1 MLKVDVQDAVQ
12 SPLSRTDPMPM
23 STPLSKRIRNRR
35 WRCLAM
41 LASLTLSGC
50 SLIPAYQRPA
60 LPVPVDQASA
70 VVPASNTSSAVVLSA
85 DEEALAGELSPKGEL
100 RRLLQSAL
108 AFNRDFRVAVLRVEE
123 ARAMRGIT
131 RADRFPTLAA
141 GVERDRQHFD
151 NAAADERYGQD
162 ISIASVG
169 VSDFELDFF
178 GRVRSLSE
186 AARHDYL
193 ASTYGQQAARSAL
206 VAEVARAWLAERLA
220 AAVQQDAQA
229 VHDARLMLVKAAE
242 EQQRQG
248 ALSLDDLMAQRL
260 DTLSAQ
266 QQVQDAASDHANASQ
281 ALLLLTG
288 YSTVLPVSTP
298 DTPALTT
305 ALVETPS
312 WLSNLPSQRLL
323 ERFDIRQREEA
334 LKASNA
340 NIGAARAAFFPSIKL
355 STGVG
360 LQSDSLR
367 TLFSNGS
374 GAWLFTPQL
383 NLPLF
388 DGGRN
393 QANLDLAKVRQQIAV
408 AEYEKAVQNAFREM
422 SAVLTRRQ
430 QALNHVR
437 NEVERVA
444 LVQEKVRRLSF
455 ELNAG
460 AVERTALLV
469 STLRIAEADAA
480 ARQSLDALQQN
491 RIDLFRVLHGAEP
504 TTPPQS

>member
-1 MLKVDVQDAVQ
+1 
-12 SPLSRTDPMPM
+12 MPM

-229 VHDARLMLVKAAE
+229 VREARLMLVKAAE

-248 ALSLDDLMAQRL
+248 ALSRDDLMAQRL

-334 LKASNA
+334 LKARNA

>member
-1 MLKVDVQDAVQ
+1 
-12 SPLSRTDPMPM
+12 MPM

-206 VAEVARAWLAERLA
+206 IAEVARAWLAERLA

-229 VHDARLMLVKAAE
+229 VHEARLMLVKAAE

-248 ALSLDDLMAQRL
+248 ALSRDDLMAQRL

-334 LKASNA
+334 LKARNA

>member
-1 MLKVDVQDAVQ
+1 
-12 SPLSRTDPMPM
+12 MPM

-193 ASTYGQQAARSAL
+193 ATTYGQQAARSAL

-229 VHDARLMLVKAAE
+229 VHEARLMLVKAAE

-248 ALSLDDLMAQRL
+248 ALSRDDLMAQRL

-288 YSTVLPVSTP
+288 YSTVLPVRTP

>member
-1 MLKVDVQDAVQ
+1 
-12 SPLSRTDPMPM
+12 
-23 STPLSKRIRNRR
+23 
-35 WRCLAM
+35 
-41 LASLTLSGC
+41 
-50 SLIPAYQRPA
+50 
-60 LPVPVDQASA
+60 
-70 VVPASNTSSAVVLSA
+70 
-85 DEEALAGELSPKGEL
+85 
-100 RRLLQSAL
+100 
-108 AFNRDFRVAVLRVEE
+108 
-123 ARAMRGIT
+123 MRGIT
-131 RADRFPTLAA
+131 RADRFPTIAA
-141 GVERDRQHFD
+141 GVQRNRQHFD

-162 ISIASVG
+162 LSIASVG

-220 AAVQQDAQA
+220 AAVQQDAQT

-248 ALSLDDLMAQRL
+248 AISLDDLMAQRL
-260 DTLSAQ
+260 DTLTAQ
-266 QQVQDAASDHANASQ
+266 QQVQDALSDHANASQ

-288 YSTVLPVSTP
+288 YSAVLPATTP
-298 DTPALTT
+298 DTPALTA
-305 ALVETPS
+305 ALVETPA

-355 STGVG
+355 STSVG

-374 GAWLFTPQL
+374 GTWLFSPQL

-393 QANLDLAKVRQQIAV
+393 QANLDLAHVRQQIAV
-408 AEYEKAVQNAFREM
+408 AEYEKAIQNAFREM
-422 SAVLTRRQ
+422 SGVLTRRQ
-430 QALNHVR
+430 QALGHVR
-437 NEVERVA
+437 NEIERVA

-460 AVERTALLV
+460 ATERTALLG
-469 STLRIAEADAA
+469 STIRIAEADAA
-480 ARQSLDALQQN
+480 GRKSLDELQQN
-491 RIDLFRVLHGAEP
+491 RIDLFRVLRGAEP

>member
-1 MLKVDVQDAVQ
+1 
-12 SPLSRTDPMPM
+12 MPM
-23 STPLSKRIRNRR
+23 STPLSKRIHNRR

-108 AFNRDFRVAVLRVEE
+108 AFNRDFRVAALRVEE

-206 VAEVARAWLAERLA
+206 IAEVARAWLAERLA

-229 VHDARLMLVKAAE
+229 VHEARLMLVKAAE

>member
-1 MLKVDVQDAVQ
+1 
-12 SPLSRTDPMPM
+12 MPM

-206 VAEVARAWLAERLA
+206 IAEVARAWLAERLA

-229 VHDARLMLVKAAE
+229 VHEARLMLVKAAE

-334 LKASNA
+334 LKARNA

>member
-1 MLKVDVQDAVQ
+1 
-12 SPLSRTDPMPM
+12 MPM

-206 VAEVARAWLAERLA
+206 IAEVARAWLAERLA

-229 VHDARLMLVKAAE
+229 VHEARLMLVKAAE

-367 TLFSNGS
+367 TLFINGS

>member
-1 MLKVDVQDAVQ
+1 
-12 SPLSRTDPMPM
+12 MPM

-35 WRCLAM
+35 RYCLAM
-41 LASLTLSGC
+41 LASLVLSGC

-60 LPVPVDQASA
+60 LPVPVDQVSA
-70 VVPASNTSSAVVLSA
+70 VVPASSTSADLTLTA
-85 DEEALAGELSPKGEL
+85 DEEALAAELSPKVEL
-100 RRLLQSAL
+100 RGLLQSAL

-131 RADRFPTLAA
+131 RADRVPTLAA

-220 AAVQQDAQA
+220 AVQQDAQA
-229 VHDARLMLVKAAE
+229 VHEARLMLVKAAE

-248 ALSLDDLMAQRL
+248 ALSLDDLMVQRL
-260 DTLSAQ
+260 DTLTAQ
-266 QQVQDAASDHANASQ
+266 QQVQDAVSDHANASQ

-288 YSTVLPVSTP
+288 YSTALPATKP
-298 DTPALTT
+298 DTPALTA
-305 ALVETPS
+305 ALVETPA

-430 QALNHVR
+430 QALNQVR

-480 ARQSLDALQQN
+480 ARKSLDALQQN
-491 RIDLFRVLHGAEP
+491 RIDVFRVLHGAEP

>member
-1 MLKVDVQDAVQ
+1 
-12 SPLSRTDPMPM
+12 MPM
-23 STPLSKRIRNRR
+23 STPLSKRIRNRCR
-35 WRCLAM
+35 YCLAM
-41 LASLTLSGC
+41 LASLVLSGC

-60 LPVPVDQASA
+60 LPVPVDQVSA
-70 VVPASNTSSAVVLSA
+70 VVPASSTSADLLTA
-85 DEEALAGELSPKGEL
+85 DEEALAAELSPKVEL
-100 RRLLQSAL
+100 RGLLQSAL

-131 RADRFPTLAA
+131 RADRVPTLAA

-229 VHDARLMLVKAAE
+229 VHEARLMLVKAAE

-248 ALSLDDLMAQRL
+248 ALSLDDLMVQRL
-260 DTLSAQ
+260 DTLTAQ

-288 YSTVLPVSTP
+288 YSTALPATKP
-298 DTPALTT
+298 DTPALTA
-305 ALVETPS
+305 ALVETPA

-422 SAVLTRRQ
+422 SAVLTRRE
-430 QALNHVR
+430 QALNQIR

-480 ARQSLDALQQN
+480 ARKSLDALQQN
-491 RIDLFRVLHGAEP
+491 RIDVFRVLHGAEP

>member
-1 MLKVDVQDAVQ
+1 ML
-12 SPLSRTDPMPM
+12 M
-23 STPLSKRIRNRR
+23 STPLSKRIRNLGCC
-35 WRCLAM
+35 CLAM
-41 LASLTLSGC
+41 LLSLIFSGC
-50 SLIPAYQRPA
+50 SLIPEYQRPA
-60 LPVPVDQASA
+60 LPVPADQLSA
-70 VVPASNTSSAVVLSA
+70 VVPAGDASIAIALTA
-85 DEEALAGELSPKGEL
+85 DEEALAAELSPKGEL
-100 RRLLQSAL
+100 RVLLQSAL
-108 AFNRDFRVAVLRVEE
+108 TFNRDFRVAVLRVDE

-131 RADRFPTLAA
+131 RADRFPTIAA
-141 GVERDRQHFD
+141 GVQRNRQHFD

-162 ISIASVG
+162 LSIASVG

-220 AAVQQDAQA
+220 AAVQQDAQT

-248 ALSLDDLMAQRL
+248 AISLDDLMAQRL
-260 DTLSAQ
+260 DTLTAQ
-266 QQVQDAASDHANASQ
+266 QQVQDALSDHANASQ

-288 YSTVLPVSTP
+288 YSAVLPATTP
-298 DTPALTT
+298 DTPALTA
-305 ALVETPS
+305 ALVETPA
-312 WLSNLPSQRLL
+312 WLSNLPSRRLL

-355 STGVG
+355 STSVG

-374 GAWLFTPQL
+374 GTWLFSPQL

-393 QANLDLAKVRQQIAV
+393 QANLDLAHVRQQIAV
-408 AEYEKAVQNAFREM
+408 AEYEKAIQNAFREM
-422 SAVLTRRQ
+422 SGVLTRRQ
-430 QALNHVR
+430 QALGHVR
-437 NEVERVA
+437 NEIERVA

-460 AVERTALLV
+460 ATERTALLG
-469 STLRIAEADAA
+469 STIRIAEADAA
-480 ARQSLDALQQN
+480 GRKSLDELQ
-491 RIDLFRVLHGAEP
+491 
-504 TTPPQS
+504 

>member
-1 MLKVDVQDAVQ
+1 
-12 SPLSRTDPMPM
+12 MPM

-35 WRCLAM
+35 RYCLAM
-41 LASLTLSGC
+41 LASLVLSGC
-50 SLIPAYQRPA
+50 SLIPVYQRPA
-60 LPVPVDQASA
+60 LPVPVDQVSA
-70 VVPASNTSSAVVLSA
+70 VVAAPNTSTAVVLSA

-100 RRLLQSAL
+100 RGLLQSAL
-108 AFNRDFRVAVLRVEE
+108 AFNRDLRVAVLRVEE

-206 VAEVARAWLAERLA
+206 IAEVARAWLAERLT

-229 VHDARLMLVKAAE
+229 VHEARLMLVKAAE

-260 DTLSAQ
+260 DTLTAQ

-288 YSTVLPVSTP
+288 YSTALPLSTP
-298 DTPALTT
+298 DTPALTA
-305 ALVETPS
+305 ALVETPP

-408 AEYEKAVQNAFREM
+408 AEYEKAVQNAFREV

-480 ARQSLDALQQN
+480 ARKSLDALQQN
-491 RIDLFRVLHGAEP
+491 RIDLFRVLRGAEP
-504 TTPPQS
+504 ITPPQS

>member
-1 MLKVDVQDAVQ
+1 
-12 SPLSRTDPMPM
+12 MPM

-35 WRCLAM
+35 RYCLAM
-41 LASLTLSGC
+41 LASLILSGC
-50 SLIPAYQRPA
+50 SLIPAYQRPV
-60 LPVPVDQASA
+60 LPVPVDQVSA
-70 VVPASNTSSAVVLSA
+70 VVAAANTSTALVLSA
-85 DEEALAGELSPKGEL
+85 DEEALAGELSPKDEL
-100 RRLLQSAL
+100 RGLLQSAL
-108 AFNRDFRVAVLRVEE
+108 AFNRDLRVAVLRVEE

-206 VAEVARAWLAERLA
+206 IAEVARAWLAERLT

-229 VHDARLMLVKAAE
+229 VHEARLMLVKAAE

-260 DTLSAQ
+260 DTLTAQ

-281 ALLLLTG
+281 ALLLLTA
-288 YSTVLPVSTP
+288 YSTALPLSTP
-298 DTPALTT
+298 DTPALTA
-305 ALVETPS
+305 ALIETPP

-408 AEYEKAVQNAFREM
+408 AEYEKAVQNAFREV

-480 ARQSLDALQQN
+480 ARKSLDALQQN
-491 RIDLFRVLHGAEP
+491 RIDLFRVLRGAEP
-504 TTPPQS
+504 ITPPQS

>member
-1 MLKVDVQDAVQ
+1 ML
-12 SPLSRTDPMPM
+12 M
-23 STPLSKRIRNRR
+23 STPLSKRIRNLGCC
-35 WRCLAM
+35 CLAM
-41 LASLTLSGC
+41 LLSLVFSGC
-50 SLIPAYQRPA
+50 SLIPEYQRPA
-60 LPVPVDQASA
+60 LPVPADQLSA
-70 VVPASNTSSAVVLSA
+70 VVPAGNASIAIALTA
-85 DEEALAGELSPKGEL
+85 DEEALVAELSPKGEL
-100 RRLLQSAL
+100 RVLLQSAL
-108 AFNRDFRVAVLRVEE
+108 TFNRDFRVAVLRVDE

-131 RADRFPTLAA
+131 RADRFPTSAA
-141 GVERDRQHFD
+141 GVQRNRQHFD

-162 ISIASVG
+162 LSIASVG

-220 AAVQQDAQA
+220 AAVQQDAQT

-248 ALSLDDLMAQRL
+248 AISLDDLMAQRL
-260 DTLSAQ
+260 DTLTAQ
-266 QQVQDAASDHANASQ
+266 QQVQDALSDHANASQ

-288 YSTVLPVSTP
+288 YSAVLPATTP
-298 DTPALTT
+298 DTPALTA
-305 ALVETPS
+305 ALVETPA

-355 STGVG
+355 STSVG

-374 GAWLFTPQL
+374 GTWLFSPQL

-393 QANLDLAKVRQQIAV
+393 QANLDLAHVRQQIAV
-408 AEYEKAVQNAFREM
+408 AEYEKAIQNAFREM
-422 SAVLTRRQ
+422 AGVLTRRQ
-430 QALNHVR
+430 QALSHVR
-437 NEVERVA
+437 NEIERVA

-460 AVERTALLV
+460 ATERTALLG
-469 STLRIAEADAA
+469 STIRIAEADAA
-480 ARQSLDALQQN
+480 GRKSLDELQQN
-491 RIDLFRVLHGAEP
+491 RIDLFRVLRGAEP
-504 TTPPQS
+504 TTPPLNPE

>member
-1 MLKVDVQDAVQ
+1 
-12 SPLSRTDPMPM
+12 MPM

-35 WRCLAM
+35 RYCLAM
-41 LASLTLSGC
+41 LASLVLSGC
-50 SLIPAYQRPA
+50 SLIPAYQRPV
-60 LPVPVDQASA
+60 LPVPVDQVSA
-70 VVPASNTSSAVVLSA
+70 VVAAPNTSTALVLSA
-85 DEEALAGELSPKGEL
+85 DEEALAGELSPKEEL
-100 RRLLQSAL
+100 RGLLQSAL

-206 VAEVARAWLAERLA
+206 IAEVARAWLAERLA

-229 VHDARLMLVKAAE
+229 VHEARLMLVKAAE

-288 YSTVLPVSTP
+288 YSTVLPATKP
-298 DTPALTT
+298 DTPELTA
-305 ALVETPS
+305 ALVDTPA

-374 GAWLFTPQL
+374 GAWLFTPQV

-480 ARQSLDALQQN
+480 ARKSLDALQQN

-504 TTPPQS
+504 TTPPNPE

>member
-1 MLKVDVQDAVQ
+1 ML
-12 SPLSRTDPMPM
+12 M
-23 STPLSKRIRNRR
+23 STPLSKRIRNLGCC
-35 WRCLAM
+35 CLTM
-41 LASLTLSGC
+41 LLSLVFSGC
-50 SLIPAYQRPA
+50 SLIPEYQRPA
-60 LPVPVDQASA
+60 LPVPADQLSA
-70 VVPASNTSSAVVLSA
+70 VVPAGDASIAIALTA
-85 DEEALAGELSPKGEL
+85 DEEALAAELSPKGEL
-100 RRLLQSAL
+100 RVLLQSAL
-108 AFNRDFRVAVLRVEE
+108 TFNRDFRVALLRVDE

-131 RADRFPTLAA
+131 RADRFPTIAA
-141 GVERDRQHFD
+141 GVQRNRQHFD

-162 ISIASVG
+162 LSIASVG

-220 AAVQQDAQA
+220 AAVQQDAQT

-248 ALSLDDLMAQRL
+248 AISLDDLMAQRL
-260 DTLSAQ
+260 DTLTAQ
-266 QQVQDAASDHANASQ
+266 QQVQDALSDHANASQ

-288 YSTVLPVSTP
+288 YSAVLPVTTP
-298 DTPALTT
+298 DTPALTA
-305 ALVETPS
+305 ALVETPA

-355 STGVG
+355 STSVG

-374 GAWLFTPQL
+374 GTWLLSPQL

-393 QANLDLAKVRQQIAV
+393 QANLDLAHVRQQIAV
-408 AEYEKAVQNAFREM
+408 AEYEKAIQNAFREM
-422 SAVLTRRQ
+422 SGVLTRRQ
-430 QALNHVR
+430 QALGHVR
-437 NEVERVA
+437 NEIERVA

-460 AVERTALLV
+460 ATERTALLG
-469 STLRIAEADAA
+469 STIRIAEADAA
-480 ARQSLDALQQN
+480 GRKSLDELQQN
-491 RIDLFRVLHGAEP
+491 RIDLFRVLRGAEP

>member
-1 MLKVDVQDAVQ
+1 
-12 SPLSRTDPMPM
+12 MPM

-193 ASTYGQQAARSAL
+193 ATTYGQQAARSAL
-206 VAEVARAWLAERLA
+206 IAEVARAWLAERLA

-229 VHDARLMLVKAAE
+229 VHEARLMLVKAAE

-248 ALSLDDLMAQRL
+248 ALSRDDLMAQRL

>member
-1 MLKVDVQDAVQ
+1 
-12 SPLSRTDPMPM
+12 
-23 STPLSKRIRNRR
+23 
-35 WRCLAM
+35 
-41 LASLTLSGC
+41 
-50 SLIPAYQRPA
+50 
-60 LPVPVDQASA
+60 
-70 VVPASNTSSAVVLSA
+70 
-85 DEEALAGELSPKGEL
+85 
-100 RRLLQSAL
+100 LQSAL

-178 GRVRSLSE
+178 GRVRSLSK

-206 VAEVARAWLAERLA
+206 IAEVARAWLAERLA

-229 VHDARLMLVKAAE
+229 VHEARLMLVKAAE

-248 ALSLDDLMAQRL
+248 ALSLDDLMVQRL
-260 DTLSAQ
+260 DTLTAQ

-288 YSTVLPVSTP
+288 YSTALPATKP
-298 DTPALTT
+298 DTPALTA
-305 ALVETPS
+305 ALVETPA

-340 NIGAARAAFFPSIKL
+340 NIGAARAAVFPSIKL

-430 QALNHVR
+430 QALNQVR

-480 ARQSLDALQQN
+480 ARKSLDALQQN
-491 RIDLFRVLHGAEP
+491 RIDVFRVLHGAEP

>member
-1 MLKVDVQDAVQ
+1 MKVDVQDCVQ
-12 SPLSRTDPMPM
+12 SPLSRTDPMLM
-23 STPLSKRIRNRR
+23 STPLSKRIRNLGCC
-35 WRCLAM
+35 CLAM
-41 LASLTLSGC
+41 LLSLIFSGC
-50 SLIPAYQRPA
+50 SLIPEYQRPA
-60 LPVPVDQASA
+60 LPVPADQLSA
-70 VVPASNTSSAVVLSA
+70 VVPAGDASIAIALTA
-85 DEEALAGELSPKGEL
+85 DEEALAAELSPKGEL
-100 RRLLQSAL
+100 RVLLQSAL
-108 AFNRDFRVAVLRVEE
+108 TFNRDFRVAVLRVDE

-131 RADRFPTLAA
+131 RADRFPTIAA
-141 GVERDRQHFD
+141 GVQRNRQHFD

-162 ISIASVG
+162 LSIASVG

-220 AAVQQDAQA
+220 AAVQQDAQT

-248 ALSLDDLMAQRL
+248 AISLDDLMAQRL
-260 DTLSAQ
+260 DTLTAQ
-266 QQVQDAASDHANASQ
+266 QQVQDALSDHANASQ

-288 YSTVLPVSTP
+288 YSAVLPATTP
-298 DTPALTT
+298 DTPALTA
-305 ALVETPS
+305 ALVETPA
-312 WLSNLPSQRLL
+312 WLSNLPSRRLL

-355 STGVG
+355 STSVG

-374 GAWLFTPQL
+374 GTWLFSPQL

-393 QANLDLAKVRQQIAV
+393 QANLDLAHVRQQIAV
-408 AEYEKAVQNAFREM
+408 AEYEKAIQNAFREM
-422 SAVLTRRQ
+422 SGVLTRRQ
-430 QALNHVR
+430 QALGHVR
-437 NEVERVA
+437 NEIERVA

-460 AVERTALLV
+460 ATERTALLG
-469 STLRIAEADAA
+469 STIRIAEADAA
-480 ARQSLDALQQN
+480 GRKSLDELQ
-491 RIDLFRVLHGAEP
+491 
-504 TTPPQS
+504 

>member
-1 MLKVDVQDAVQ
+1 
-12 SPLSRTDPMPM
+12 MPM

-85 DEEALAGELSPKGEL
+85 DEEALAGELSPKDEL

-193 ASTYGQQAARSAL
+193 ATTYGQQAARSAL

-229 VHDARLMLVKAAE
+229 VHEARLMLVKAAE

-266 QQVQDAASDHANASQ
+266 QQVQDAASDHANTSQ

>member
-1 MLKVDVQDAVQ
+1 
-12 SPLSRTDPMPM
+12 MPM
-23 STPLSKRIRNRR
+23 STPMSKRIRNLG
-35 WRCLAM
+35 CCYLAM
-41 LASLTLSGC
+41 LLSLVFSGC
-50 SLIPAYQRPA
+50 SLIPEYQRPA
-60 LPVPVDQASA
+60 LPVPADQLSA
-70 VVPASNTSSAVVLSA
+70 VVPAGDASIAIALTA
-85 DEEALAGELSPKGEL
+85 DEEALAAELSPKGEL
-100 RRLLQSAL
+100 RVLLQSAL
-108 AFNRDFRVAVLRVEE
+108 TFNRDFRVALLRVDE

-131 RADRFPTLAA
+131 RADRFPTIAA
-141 GVERDRQHFD
+141 SVQRNRQHFD
-151 NAAADERYGQD
+151 NAAADERYGQHL
-162 ISIASVG
+162 SIASVG

-186 AARHDYL
+186 AAQHDYL

-248 ALSLDDLMAQRL
+248 ATSLDDLMAQRL
-260 DTLSAQ
+260 ETLTAQ
-266 QQVQDAASDHANASQ
+266 QQVQDALSDHANASQ

-288 YSTVLPVSTP
+288 YSAVLPATTP
-298 DTPALTT
+298 ETPALTI
-305 ALVETPS
+305 ALVETPA

-355 STGVG
+355 STSVG

-374 GAWLFTPQL
+374 GTWLFSPQL

-393 QANLDLAKVRQQIAV
+393 QANLDLAHVRQQIAV
-408 AEYEKAVQNAFREM
+408 AEYEKAIQNSFREM
-422 SAVLTRRQ
+422 AGVLTRRQ
-430 QALNHVR
+430 LALGHVR
-437 NEVERVA
+437 NEIERVA
-444 LVQEKVRRLSF
+444 LVQEKVCRLSF

-460 AVERTALLV
+460 AAERTALLG
-469 STLRIAEADAA
+469 STIRIAEADAA
-480 ARQSLDALQQN
+480 GRKSLDELQQN
-491 RIDLFRVLHGAEP
+491 RIDMFRVLRGAEP

>member
-1 MLKVDVQDAVQ
+1 
-12 SPLSRTDPMPM
+12 MPM

-85 DEEALAGELSPKGEL
+85 DEEALAGELSPKDEL

-206 VAEVARAWLAERLA
+206 IAEVARAWLAERLA

-229 VHDARLMLVKAAE
+229 VHEARLMLIKTAE

>member
-1 MLKVDVQDAVQ
+1 
-12 SPLSRTDPMPM
+12 
-23 STPLSKRIRNRR
+23 
-35 WRCLAM
+35 
-41 LASLTLSGC
+41 
-50 SLIPAYQRPA
+50 
-60 LPVPVDQASA
+60 
-70 VVPASNTSSAVVLSA
+70 
-85 DEEALAGELSPKGEL
+85 
-100 RRLLQSAL
+100 
-108 AFNRDFRVAVLRVEE
+108 
-123 ARAMRGIT
+123 MRGIT

-206 VAEVARAWLAERLA
+206 IAEVARAWLAERLA

-229 VHDARLMLVKAAE
+229 VHEARLMLVKAAE

-248 ALSLDDLMAQRL
+248 ALSLDDLMVQRL
-260 DTLSAQ
+260 DTLTAQ
-266 QQVQDAASDHANASQ
+266 QQVQDAASDHANAWQ

-288 YSTVLPVSTP
+288 YSTALPATKP
-298 DTPALTT
+298 DTPELTA
-305 ALVETPS
+305 ALVETPA

-430 QALNHVR
+430 QALNQVR

-444 LVQEKVRRLSF
+444 LVQEKVRRLS
-455 ELNAG
+455 
-460 AVERTALLV
+460 
-469 STLRIAEADAA
+469 
-480 ARQSLDALQQN
+480 
-491 RIDLFRVLHGAEP
+491 
-504 TTPPQS
+504 

>member
-1 MLKVDVQDAVQ
+1 
-12 SPLSRTDPMPM
+12 MPM

-193 ASTYGQQAARSAL
+193 ATTYGQQAARSAL
-206 VAEVARAWLAERLA
+206 IAEVARAWLAERLA

-229 VHDARLMLVKAAE
+229 VHEARLMLVKAAE

-248 ALSLDDLMAQRL
+248 ALSRDDLMAQRL
-260 DTLSAQ
+260 DTLTAQ

-298 DTPALTT
+298 DTPALTA

>member
-1 MLKVDVQDAVQ
+1 
-12 SPLSRTDPMPM
+12 MPM

-35 WRCLAM
+35 RYCLAM
-41 LASLTLSGC
+41 LASLVLSGC
-50 SLIPAYQRPA
+50 SLIPVYQRPA
-60 LPVPVDQASA
+60 LPVPVDQVSA
-70 VVPASNTSSAVVLSA
+70 VVAAPNTSTAVVLSA

-100 RRLLQSAL
+100 RGLLQSAL
-108 AFNRDFRVAVLRVEE
+108 AFNRDLRVAVLRVEE

-206 VAEVARAWLAERLA
+206 IAEVARAWLAERLT

-229 VHDARLMLVKAAE
+229 VHEARLMLVKAAE

-260 DTLSAQ
+260 DTLTAQ

-288 YSTVLPVSTP
+288 YSTALPLSTP
-298 DTPALTT
+298 DTPALTA
-305 ALVETPS
+305 ALVETPA

-393 QANLDLAKVRQQIAV
+393 QANLDLANVRQQIAV

-480 ARQSLDALQQN
+480 ARKSLDALQQN
-491 RIDLFRVLHGAEP
+491 RIDLFRVLRGAEP
-504 TTPPQS
+504 ITPPQS

>member
-1 MLKVDVQDAVQ
+1 
-12 SPLSRTDPMPM
+12 MPM

-35 WRCLAM
+35 RYCLAM
-41 LASLTLSGC
+41 LASLILSGC
-50 SLIPAYQRPA
+50 SLIPAYQRPV
-60 LPVPVDQASA
+60 LPVPVDQVSA
-70 VVPASNTSSAVVLSA
+70 VVAAANTSTALVLSA
-85 DEEALAGELSPKGEL
+85 DEEALAGELSPTGEL
-100 RRLLQSAL
+100 RGLLQSAL
-108 AFNRDFRVAVLRVEE
+108 AFNRDFRVAVLRVED

-206 VAEVARAWLAERLA
+206 IAEVARALLAERLA

-229 VHDARLMLVKAAE
+229 VHEARLMLVKAAE

-248 ALSLDDLMAQRL
+248 ALSLDDLIVQRL

-288 YSTVLPVSTP
+288 YSTVLHATKP
-298 DTPALTT
+298 DTPALTA
-305 ALVETPS
+305 ALVETPA

-422 SAVLTRRQ
+422 SAVLIRRQ

-480 ARQSLDALQQN
+480 ARKSLDALQQN
-491 RIDLFRVLHGAEP
+491 RIDLFRVLRGAEP
-504 TTPPQS
+504 ITPPQS

>member
-1 MLKVDVQDAVQ
+1 
-12 SPLSRTDPMPM
+12 MPM

-108 AFNRDFRVAVLRVEE
+108 AFNRDFRVAALRVEE

-193 ASTYGQQAARSAL
+193 ARTYGQQAARSAL

-229 VHDARLMLVKAAE
+229 VHEARLMLVKAAE

-469 STLRIAEADAA
+469 STLRIVEADAA

>member
-1 MLKVDVQDAVQ
+1 ML
-12 SPLSRTDPMPM
+12 M
-23 STPLSKRIRNRR
+23 STPLSKRIRNLGCC
-35 WRCLAM
+35 CLAM
-41 LASLTLSGC
+41 LLSLIFSGC
-50 SLIPAYQRPA
+50 SLIPEYQRPA
-60 LPVPVDQASA
+60 LPVPADQLSA
-70 VVPASNTSSAVVLSA
+70 VVPAGDASIAVALTA
-85 DEEALAGELSPKGEL
+85 DEEALAAELSPKGEL
-100 RRLLQSAL
+100 RVLLQSAL
-108 AFNRDFRVAVLRVEE
+108 TFNRDFRVAVLRVDE

-131 RADRFPTLAA
+131 RADRFPTIAA
-141 GVERDRQHFD
+141 GVQRNRQHFD

-162 ISIASVG
+162 LSIASVG

-220 AAVQQDAQA
+220 AAVQQDAQT

-248 ALSLDDLMAQRL
+248 AISLDDLMAQRL
-260 DTLSAQ
+260 DTLTAQ
-266 QQVQDAASDHANASQ
+266 QQVQDALSDHANASQ

-288 YSTVLPVSTP
+288 YSAVLPATTP
-298 DTPALTT
+298 DTPALTA
-305 ALVETPS
+305 ALVETPA
-312 WLSNLPSQRLL
+312 WLSNLPSRRLL

-355 STGVG
+355 STSVG

-374 GAWLFTPQL
+374 GTWLFSPQL

-393 QANLDLAKVRQQIAV
+393 QANLDLAHVRQQIAV
-408 AEYEKAVQNAFREM
+408 AEYEKAIQNAFREM
-422 SAVLTRRQ
+422 SGVLTRRQ
-430 QALNHVR
+430 QALGHVR
-437 NEVERVA
+437 NEIERVA

-460 AVERTALLV
+460 ATERTALLG
-469 STLRIAEADAA
+469 STIRIAEADAA
-480 ARQSLDALQQN
+480 GRKSLDELQ
-491 RIDLFRVLHGAEP
+491 
-504 TTPPQS
+504 

>member
-1 MLKVDVQDAVQ
+1 
-12 SPLSRTDPMPM
+12 
-23 STPLSKRIRNRR
+23 
-35 WRCLAM
+35 
-41 LASLTLSGC
+41 
-50 SLIPAYQRPA
+50 
-60 LPVPVDQASA
+60 
-70 VVPASNTSSAVVLSA
+70 
-85 DEEALAGELSPKGEL
+85 
-100 RRLLQSAL
+100 
-108 AFNRDFRVAVLRVEE
+108 AVLRVGGG
-123 ARAMRGIT
+123 RAMAGIS
-131 RADRFPTLAA
+131 RAARFSTPAA
-141 GVERDRQHFD
+141 GVERERQPLD

-206 VAEVARAWLAERLA
+206 IAEVARAWLAERLT

-229 VHDARLMLVKAAE
+229 VHEARLMLVKAAE

-248 ALSLDDLMAQRL
+248 ALSLDKLMVQRL
-260 DTLSAQ
+260 DTLSTQ

-480 ARQSLDALQQN
+480 ARKSLDALQQN
-491 RIDLFRVLHGAEP
+491 RIDLFRVLRGAEP
-504 TTPPQS
+504 ITPPQS

>member
-1 MLKVDVQDAVQ
+1 
-12 SPLSRTDPMPM
+12 MPM

-193 ASTYGQQAARSAL
+193 ATTYGQQAARSAL
-206 VAEVARAWLAERLA
+206 IAEVARAWLAERLA

-229 VHDARLMLVKAAE
+229 VHEARLMLVKAAE

-298 DTPALTT
+298 DTPALTA

>member
-1 MLKVDVQDAVQ
+1 
-12 SPLSRTDPMPM
+12 MPM

-229 VHDARLMLVKAAE
+229 VREARLMLVKAAE

>member
-1 MLKVDVQDAVQ
+1 
-12 SPLSRTDPMPM
+12 MPM

-193 ASTYGQQAARSAL
+193 ATTYGQQAARSAL
-206 VAEVARAWLAERLA
+206 IAEVARAWLAERLA

-229 VHDARLMLVKAAE
+229 VHEARLMLVKAAE

>member
-1 MLKVDVQDAVQ
+1 
-12 SPLSRTDPMPM
+12 MPM

-206 VAEVARAWLAERLA
+206 IAEVARAWLAERLA

-229 VHDARLMLVKAAE
+229 VHEARLMLVKAAE

>member
-1 MLKVDVQDAVQ
+1 ML
-12 SPLSRTDPMPM
+12 M
-23 STPLSKRIRNRR
+23 STPLSKRIRNLGCC
-35 WRCLAM
+35 CLAM
-41 LASLTLSGC
+41 LLSLVFSGC
-50 SLIPAYQRPA
+50 SLIPEYQRPA
-60 LPVPVDQASA
+60 LPVPANQLSA
-70 VVPASNTSSAVVLSA
+70 VVPAGDASIAIALTA
-85 DEEALAGELSPKGEL
+85 DEEALAAELSPKGEL
-100 RRLLQSAL
+100 RALLQSAL
-108 AFNRDFRVAVLRVEE
+108 TFNRDFRVALLRVDE

-131 RADRFPTLAA
+131 RADRFPTIAA
-141 GVERDRQHFD
+141 GVQRNRQHFD

-220 AAVQQDAQA
+220 AAVQQDAQT

-248 ALSLDDLMAQRL
+248 AISLDDLMAQRL
-260 DTLSAQ
+260 ETLTAQ
-266 QQVQDAASDHANASQ
+266 QQVQDALSDHANASQ

-288 YSTVLPVSTP
+288 YSAVLPATTP
-298 DTPALTT
+298 ETPALTA
-305 ALVETPS
+305 ALVETPA

-355 STGVG
+355 STSVG

-374 GAWLFTPQL
+374 GTWLFSPQL

-393 QANLDLAKVRQQIAV
+393 QANLDLTHVRQQIAV
-408 AEYEKAVQNAFREM
+408 AEYEKTVQNAFREM
-422 SAVLTRRQ
+422 AGVLTRRQ
-430 QALNHVR
+430 QALGHVR
-437 NEVERVA
+437 NEIERVA

-460 AVERTALLV
+460 AAERTALLG
-469 STLRIAEADAA
+469 STIRIAEADAA
-480 ARQSLDALQQN
+480 GRKSLDELQQN
-491 RIDLFRVLHGAEP
+491 RIDLFRVLRGAEP

>member
-1 MLKVDVQDAVQ
+1 
-12 SPLSRTDPMPM
+12 MPM

-35 WRCLAM
+35 RYCLAM
-41 LASLTLSGC
+41 LASLVLSGC
-50 SLIPAYQRPA
+50 SLIPVYQRPA
-60 LPVPVDQASA
+60 LPVPVDQVSA
-70 VVPASNTSSAVVLSA
+70 VVAAANTSTAVVLSA

-100 RRLLQSAL
+100 RGLLQSAL
-108 AFNRDFRVAVLRVEE
+108 AFNRDLRVAVLRVEE

-206 VAEVARAWLAERLA
+206 IAEVARAWLAERLT

-229 VHDARLMLVKAAE
+229 VHEARLMLVKAAE

-260 DTLSAQ
+260 DTLTAQ

-288 YSTVLPVSTP
+288 YSTALPATKP
-298 DTPALTT
+298 DTPALTA
-305 ALVETPS
+305 ALVETPA

-480 ARQSLDALQQN
+480 ARKSLDALQQN
-491 RIDLFRVLHGAEP
+491 RVDLFRVLHGAEP